1 MNYDMSSYESI
12 DSLTS
17 SMEGNINRMCVTKDM
32 KELDDMFEWLM
43 LRARKLYIQRRKE
56 LGK

>member
-12 DSLTS
+12 DSLTR

-43 LRARKLYIQRRKE
+43 LRSRKLYIQRRKE